1 MLNNIKSK
9 FILQIVFDNVKILRK
24 LKIIK
29 NNTKLS
35 HKLYIAPEDI
45 ENSKLLIDFNKK
57 YSLNIEDIYITQIDF
72 PKTIGIE
79 ALKDLCNIEF
89 RKLKILCL
97 SFNDVSVSDID
108 IIELRRAKF
117 KNLLEQLIL
126 VGNFTGNIHNNFIF
140 NQVYFKRLKN
150 VQLVR
155 KHNSGA

>member
-57 YSLNIEDIYITQIDF
+57 YSLNIEDIYITQIDLLH
-72 PKTIGIE
+72 KTIGNE
-79 ALKDLCNIEF
+79 ELKDLCNIEF
-89 RKLKILCL
+89 RKLKKLCL
-97 SFNDVSVSDID
+97 SFNNDISFFD

-117 KNLLEQLIL
+117 KNYLEQLIL
-126 VGNFTGNIHNNFIF
+126 VGNFGNIDFIF
-140 NQVYFKRLKN
+140 NQAYFKRLKN
-150 VQLVR
+150 VKLIR
-155 KHNSGA
+155 NPIDLHDA